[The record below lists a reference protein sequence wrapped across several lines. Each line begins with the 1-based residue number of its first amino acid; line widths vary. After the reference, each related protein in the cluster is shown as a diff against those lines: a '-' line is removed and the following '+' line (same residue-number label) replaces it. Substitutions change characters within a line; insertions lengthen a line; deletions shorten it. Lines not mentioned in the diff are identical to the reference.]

1 MRGVVL
7 ADDATGALECGS
19 ILASM
24 SIDVSLFR
32 GDGVVV
38 INTSTRHASPDD
50 AAKCVAEWVTF
61 HGPLFKK
68 TDSTLRGNIGP
79 ELTALAARGP
89 VIYIPAYP
97 ALGRTVVD
105 GRLLV
110 DGVPVNE
117 TAFARD
123 PRQPVRLSKIAELF
137 TDQRAIV
144 ICDAT
149 TDDDIAAY
157 APLFA
162 NAGVVAGPSGVVRH
176 WAAQFDFPKRTPR
189 PVPKVRSWLIVCGSL
204 HPRSLEQ
211 ADVVRDWPVMIAQKS
226 SEELAER
233 VAAAVRPD
241 AILIMGGDT
250 AAAVWNAL
258 GIDSLEP
265 LPEVLPGVAACTGGG
280 MLFVTKAGGFGE
292 VTLVEQVIARF
303 R

>member
-24 SIDVSLFR
+24 SIDVSLFH

-38 INTSTRHASPDD
+38 INTSTRHASPAD
-50 AAKCVAEWVTF
+50 AAKCASEWVTF
-61 HGPLFKK
+61 DGPLFKK

-123 PRQPVRLSKIAELF
+123 PRQPVRSARIADLF
-137 TDQRAIV
+137 EDQSGIR
-144 ICDAT
+144 ICDASN
-149 TDDDIAAY
+149 DDDIASY
-157 APLFA
+157 AKLFA
-162 NAGVVAGPSGVVRH
+162 KAGVVAGPSGVIRH
-176 WAAQFDFPKRTPR
+176 WAARFDFPKRAPR
-189 PVPKVRSWLIVCGSL
+189 ERPKVESWLIVCGSL

-211 ADVVRDWPVMIAQKS
+211 AAAVRDWPVMIAQNS

-233 VAAAVRPD
+233 VAAAGRPD
-241 AILIMGGDT
+241 AMLIMGGDT
-250 AAAVWNAL
+250 AAAIWKTL

-265 LPEVLPGVAACTGGG
+265 LPEVLPGVAACIGGG